1 MLSAQK
7 QDPSLMILNEAL
19 VDMPAPK
26 NISSWWNMG
35 SLLGICLLSQII
47 TGLLL
52 SLHFINCADTAFA
65 SVIHISQ
72 DVDLGW
78 LMRYIHS
85 NGASVFFIGLYAH
98 IGRGLYYG
106 SYRLLHVWA
115 VGVTLFLAVMATAF
129 LGYVLPWGQMS
140 FWGATVITN
149 LVSTIPVFGQV
160 LVQWLWGGFAV
171 GGATLTRFFA
181 LHFLVP
187 MVISALVLIHIMYL
201 HQTGSTNPTGLKVT
215 VDKEMFHPF
224 YSLKDIAG
232 VMMMMSFML
241 LISLLAPFVLG
252 DPENFN
258 EANPLSTPLHIQ
270 PEWYYLFAYAILRSI
285 PNKLGGVVALLL
297 SVLVLYIIPFSVSKV
312 GGANQMYPV
321 AQLLFWCFVGL
332 VLMLTWI
339 GARPV
344 ELPYVL
350 VGQLLTVFFFTFF
363 IANPLVGG
371 GGQDPLYK

>member
-1 MLSAQK
+1 MLSMQK
-7 QDPSLMILNEAL
+7 QDPSLSILNEAL

-26 NISSWWNMG
+26 NISSWWNVG
-35 SLLGICLLSQII
+35 SLLGVCLVAQII

-52 SLHFINCADTAFA
+52 SLHFINCADLAFY
-65 SVIHISQ
+65 SVTHISQ

-78 LMRYIHS
+78 LMRYTHA

-106 SYRLLHVWA
+106 SYRLTHVWS

-149 LVSTIPVFGQV
+149 LVSTIPVFGQE

-187 MVISALVLIHIMYL
+187 MVISALVMIHIMYL
-201 HQTGSTNPTGLKVT
+201 HQTGSTNPTGVKEA

-232 VMMMMSFML
+232 AVIMLSFL
-241 LISLLAPFVLG
+241 LSISLLAPFILG

-312 GGANQMYPV
+312 GGANQMYPA
-321 AQLLFWCFVGL
+321 AQLMFWCFVGL
-332 VLMLTWI
+332 VIMLTWI

-344 ELPYVL
+344 EPPFVL
-350 VGQLLTVFFFTFF
+350 VGQVLTLSYFTFF
-363 IANPLVGG
+363 FINPLVGE
-371 GGQDPLYK
+371 GQDRLYS

>member
-1 MLSAQK
+1 MMSLQK
-7 QDPSLMILNEAL
+7 QDPSSMILNESL

-26 NISSWWNMG
+26 NISSWWNIG
-35 SLLGICLLSQII
+35 SLLGVCLLAQII
-47 TGLLL
+47 TGMLLA
-52 SLHFINCADTAFA
+52 LHFINYADAAFV
-65 SVIHISQ
+65 SIVHISQ

-78 LMRYIHS
+78 LMRHAHA
-85 NGASVFFIGLYAH
+85 NGASVFFIGLYMH

-106 SYRLLHVWA
+106 SYRLLHVWS
-115 VGVTLFLAVMATAF
+115 VGVSLLLAVMATAF

-149 LVSTIPVFGQV
+149 LVSTVPIFGQE

-201 HQTGSTNPTGLKVT
+201 HQTGSTNPTGLKAGA
-215 VDKEMFHPF
+215 DKEMFHPF

-232 VMMMMSFML
+232 AIMMVSFLL
-241 LISLLAPFVLG
+241 LISLLAPFILG

-285 PNKLGGVVALLL
+285 PNKLGGVIALLL
-297 SVLVLYIIPFSVSKV
+297 SVLVLYVVPFSVGWV
-312 GGANQMYPV
+312 GSDNQSRPASQV
-321 AQLLFWCFVGL
+321 LFWCFVGL

-344 ELPYVL
+344 EPPFELA
-350 VGQLLTVFFFTFF
+350 GQLLTVLYFTFF
-363 IANPLVGG
+363 LVSPLASEAQGR
-371 GGQDPLYK
+371 LYS

>member
-1 MLSAQK
+1 MLSLQK
-7 QDPSLMILNEAL
+7 LDPSLSILNESL

-26 NISSWWNMG
+26 NISTWWNMG
-35 SLLGICLLSQII
+35 SLLGVCLVVQII

-52 SLHFINCADTAFA
+52 SLHFINCADYAFY

-72 DVDLGW
+72 DVDMGW
-78 LMRYIHS
+78 LMRYSHA
-85 NGASVFFIGLYAH
+85 NGASVFFIGLYLH
-98 IGRGLYYG
+98 IGRGMYYG
-106 SYRLLHVWA
+106 SYRLLHVWS

-149 LVSTIPVFGQV
+149 LVSTMPVFGQE

-187 MVISALVLIHIMYL
+187 MAISALVLIHIMYL
-201 HQTGSTNPTGLKVT
+201 HQTGSTNPTGVSAK

-224 YSLKDIAG
+224 YSLKDMAG
-232 VMMMMSFML
+232 MVMMLSFLL
-241 LISLLAPFVLG
+241 LISLMAPFLLG

-312 GGANQMYPV
+312 GGSNQSYPA
-321 AQLLFWCFVGL
+321 AQILFWCFVGM

-350 VGQLLTVFFFTFF
+350 VGQLLTASYFTFF
-363 IANPLVGG
+363 IINPMVGG
-371 GGQDPLYK
+371 WQDLTYN

>member
-7 QDPSLMILNEAL
+7 QDPSLSILNDSL
-19 VDMPAPK
+19 VEMPAPK
-26 NISSWWNMG
+26 NISTWWNIG
-35 SLLGICLLSQII
+35 SLLGVCLGVQII

-52 SLHFINCADTAFA
+52 SLHFINGADYAFA
-65 SVIHISQ
+65 SVVHISQ
-72 DVDLGW
+72 NVDLGW
-78 LMRYIHS
+78 LMRLTHT
-85 NGASVFFIGLYAH
+85 NGASVFFIGLYLH

-106 SYRLLHVWA
+106 SYRLLHVWS

-149 LVSTIPVFGQV
+149 LVSTMPVFGQD
-160 LVQWLWGGFAV
+160 LVQWLWGGFAMS
-171 GGATLTRFFA
+171 GSTLTRFFA
-181 LHFLVP
+181 LHFLTP
-187 MVISALVLIHIMYL
+187 MVISALVMVHIMYL
-201 HQTGSTNPTGLKVT
+201 HQTGSTNPTGLAGV

-224 YSLKDIAG
+224 YSLKDAAG
-232 VMMMMSFML
+232 AVMMLSFL
-241 LISLLAPFVLG
+241 LLVSLMAPFLMG

-297 SVLVLYIIPFSVSKV
+297 SILVLYAIPFMAGKA
-312 GGANQMYPV
+312 GGPNQSYPA

-332 VLMLTWI
+332 VLMLTWT

-344 ELPYVL
+344 EPPYVL
-350 VGQLLTVFFFTFF
+350 VGQLLTASYFTFF
-363 IANPLVGG
+363 ALNPVVGKA
-371 GGQDPLYK
+371 QDYLYK

>member
-1 MLSAQK
+1 MLSLQK
-7 QDPSLMILNEAL
+7 QDPSLSILNDSL

-26 NISSWWNMG
+26 NISAWWNMG
-35 SLLGICLLSQII
+35 SLLGVCLVAQII

-52 SLHFINCADTAFA
+52 SLHFINCANYAFA
-65 SVIHISQ
+65 SVVHTSQ

-78 LMRYIHS
+78 LMRYAHT
-85 NGASVFFIGLYAH
+85 NGASVFFIGLYLH

-106 SYRLLHVWA
+106 SYRLLHVWS

-149 LVSTIPVFGQV
+149 LVSTLPVFGQD

-201 HQTGSTNPTGLKVT
+201 HQTGSTNPAGLSVK
-215 VDKEMFHPF
+215 VDKEPFHPF
-224 YSLKDIAG
+224 YSLKDVAG
-232 VMMMMSFML
+232 MVMMLAFLL
-241 LISLLAPFVLG
+241 LISLMAPFLMG

-297 SVLVLYIIPFSVSKV
+297 SVLVLYTIPFSVYKL
-312 GGANQMYPV
+312 GGSNQSYPG
-321 AQLLFWCFVGL
+321 AQIMFWCFVGL

-344 ELPYVL
+344 ESPYML
-350 VGQLLTVFFFTFF
+350 VGQLLTIFYFSYFL
-363 IANPLVGG
+363 INPLVGG
-371 GGQDPLYK
+371 GQDVIMS

>member
-1 MLSAQK
+1 MLSVQK
-7 QDPSLMILNEAL
+7 QDPSLNILNNSL

-26 NISSWWNMG
+26 NISAWWNIG
-35 SLLGICLLSQII
+35 SLLGVCLAVQIT

-52 SLHFINCADTAFA
+52 SLHFINCADYAFM

-78 LMRYIHS
+78 LMRYTHA

-106 SYRLLHVWA
+106 SYRLFHVWS
-115 VGVTLFLAVMATAF
+115 VGVTLFLAVMASAF

-149 LVSTIPVFGQV
+149 LVSTMPVFGQD

-201 HQTGSTNPTGLKVT
+201 HQTGSTNPTGLAGGG
-215 VDKEMFHPF
+215 DKELFHPF
-224 YSLKDIAG
+224 YSLKDVVGA
-232 VMMMMSFML
+232 VMVLSFLL
-241 LISLLAPFVLG
+241 LISLTTPFLMG

-297 SVLVLYIIPFSVSKV
+297 SVLVLYTIPISSGKVS
-312 GGANQMYPV
+312 GSNQSYPAV
-321 AQLLFWCFVGL
+321 QLLFWCFVGV

-350 VGQLLTVFFFTFF
+350 VGAIIDSILFWMFFSS
-363 IANPLVGG
+363 PPGKGG
-371 GGQDPLYK
+371 ASLFL

>member
-1 MLSAQK
+1 MLSSQK
-7 QDPSLMILNEAL
+7 QDPSLEILNESL
-19 VDMPAPK
+19 VEMPAPK
-26 NISSWWNMG
+26 NISAWWNIG
-35 SLLGICLLSQII
+35 SLLGVCLVTQII

-52 SLHFINCADTAFA
+52 SLHFINCAECAFA
-65 SVIHISQ
+65 SVIHIGQ

-78 LMRYIHS
+78 MMRYSHA
-85 NGASVFFIGLYAH
+85 NGASVFFIGLYLH

-106 SYRLLHVWA
+106 SYRLLHVWS
-115 VGVTLFLAVMATAF
+115 VGVTLFLSVMATAF

-149 LVSTIPVFGQV
+149 LVSTMPVFGQD

-187 MVISALVLIHIMYL
+187 MVISALVLTHIMYL
-201 HQTGSTNPTGLKVT
+201 HQTGSINPTGLMVGAE
-215 VDKEMFHPF
+215 KEMFHPF
-224 YSLKDIAG
+224 YSIKDVAG
-232 VMMMMSFML
+232 MVMMLSFL
-241 LISLLAPFVLG
+241 LLVSLTAPFLMG

-297 SVLVLYIIPFSVSKV
+297 SVLVLYFMPLSVRKV
-312 GGANQMYPV
+312 GGSNQGYPS
-321 AQLLFWCFVGL
+321 AQFLFWCFVGV

-344 ELPYVL
+344 EPPFVTA
-350 VGQLLTVFFFTFF
+350 GQLLTISYFAFFF
-363 IANPLVGG
+363 IYPAAGSW
-371 GGQDPLYK
+371 QDLLYK

>member
-1 MLSAQK
+1 MLSLHK
-7 QDPSLMILNEAL
+7 QDPSLEIMNNSL
-19 VDMPAPK
+19 VEMPAPK
-26 NISSWWNMG
+26 NISAWWNFG
-35 SLLGICLLSQII
+35 SLLGVCLGSQII

-52 SLHFINCADTAFA
+52 SLHFINCADYAFS

-78 LMRYIHS
+78 LVRYTHT
-85 NGASVFFIGLYAH
+85 NGASVFFIGLYLH

-106 SYRLLHVWA
+106 SFRLFHVWS
-115 VGVTLFLAVMATAF
+115 VGVSLFLLVMATAF

-149 LVSTIPVFGQV
+149 LVSTMPIYGQD

-181 LHFLVP
+181 LHYLLP

-201 HQTGSTNPTGLKVT
+201 HQTGSGNPVGLEAGVM
-215 VDKEMFHPF
+215 KESFHPF
-224 YSLKDIAG
+224 YSIKDTAG
-232 VMMMMSFML
+232 IITVLAFFML
-241 LISLLAPFVLG
+241 LSLLAPFILG

-285 PNKLGGVVALLL
+285 PNKLGGVISLLL
-297 SVLVLYIIPFSVSKV
+297 SVLVLYTIPLTTSKIYKS
-312 GGANQMYPV
+312 NQSYPLGQV
-321 AQLLFWCFVGL
+321 LFWSFVTTA
-332 VLMLTWI
+332 VLLTWI

-344 ELPYVL
+344 EMPYIL
-350 VGQLLTVFFFTFF
+350 VGQILTLSYFMYFFM
-363 IANPLVGG
+363 NPLLGG
-371 GGQDPLYK
+371 GVTR

>member
-1 MLSAQK
+1 MQK
-7 QDPSLMILNEAL
+7 QDPSLSILNNSL

-26 NISSWWNMG
+26 NISAWWNVG
-35 SLLGICLLSQII
+35 SLLGVCLVVQII

-52 SLHFINCADTAFA
+52 SLHFINCADYAFA
-65 SVIHISQ
+65 SVIHTSQ

-78 LMRYIHS
+78 LMRYAHA

-106 SYRLLHVWA
+106 SYRLFHVWS

-149 LVSTIPVFGQV
+149 LVSTMPVFGHE

-171 GGATLTRFFA
+171 GGVTLTRFFA

-187 MVISALVLIHIMYL
+187 MIISALVLIHIMYL
-201 HQTGSTNPTGLKVT
+201 HQTGSNNPTGLSVS
-215 VDKEMFHPF
+215 VDKELFHPF
-224 YSLKDIAG
+224 YSLKDVVG
-232 VMMMMSFML
+232 MVMMVSFL
-241 LISLLAPFVLG
+241 LLVSLMAPFLMG

-297 SVLVLYIIPFSVSKV
+297 SVLVLYIIPLSVGKTS
-312 GGANQMYPV
+312 GSNQSYPTV
-321 AQLLFWCFVGL
+321 QFLFWCFVGA

-350 VGQLLTVFFFTFF
+350 VGQVLTISYFAFFFV
-363 IANPLVGG
+363 NPLVGWV
-371 GGQDPLYK
+371 QDTNYK

>member
-1 MLSAQK
+1 MLSLQK
-7 QDPSLMILNEAL
+7 QDPSVGILNESL

-26 NISSWWNMG
+26 NISAWWNMG
-35 SLLGICLLSQII
+35 SLLGVCLVVQVV

-52 SLHFINCADTAFA
+52 SLHFINCAEFAFA
-65 SVIHISQ
+65 SVVHISQ
-72 DVDLGW
+72 DVDFGW
-78 LMRYIHS
+78 LMRYIHA
-85 NGASVFFIGLYAH
+85 NGASVFFIGLYLH
-98 IGRGLYYG
+98 IGRGMYYG
-106 SYRLLHVWA
+106 SYRLTHVWSI
-115 VGVTLFLAVMATAF
+115 GVTLFLAVMATAF

-149 LVSTIPVFGQV
+149 LVSTLPIFGQE

-201 HQTGSTNPTGLKVT
+201 HQTGSTNPTGLMVS

-224 YSLKDIAG
+224 YSIKDMTGMA
-232 VMMMMSFML
+232 MMLTFLLLMSL
-241 LISLLAPFVLG
+241 AAPFLMG

-297 SVLVLYIIPFSVSKV
+297 SVLVLYFIPLMVSKA
-312 GGANQMYPV
+312 GGSNQSYP
-321 AQLLFWCFVGL
+321 ATQLLFWCFVAL

-344 ELPYVL
+344 EMPYVL
-350 VGQLLTVFFFTFF
+350 VGQLLTVSYFAFFF
-363 IANPLVGG
+363 IYPLAGG
-371 GGQDPLYK
+371 SQDYLYK